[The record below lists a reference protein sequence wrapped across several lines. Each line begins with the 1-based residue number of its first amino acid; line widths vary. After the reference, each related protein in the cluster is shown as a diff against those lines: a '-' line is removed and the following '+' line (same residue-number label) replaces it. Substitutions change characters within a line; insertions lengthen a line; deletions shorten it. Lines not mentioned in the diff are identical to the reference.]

1 MNMKTLLTYTTLLS
15 VTAFSH
21 VVYAD
26 NQWPDLPTGFK
37 DGVGAQVGSKVY
49 VGLGSL
55 GKSFYV
61 LDLNSLSKGWQK
73 IADFSGAERS
83 GATASVIGNDIY
95 LFGGS
100 GKAEPSDPS
109 PILFDSVYR
118 YDTKKDSWE
127 KMNTTS
133 PVGLLGASSYSPDNR
148 QILFFGGY
156 NKAYFDRYLR
166 DISTTDKQ
174 VNPEVWQRIVDDYM
188 GMKPTDYKWNR
199 NVISYLPEKQEW
211 RDLGMSPYLPNCGSA
226 TVIEGNKVTLISGEI
241 KPGLRTAEVK
251 QYEFGMDQPW
261 QSLLPLPAPQTSNI
275 QEGVAGAFSGKTNGV
290 TVVAGGANFHG
301 AKQAFENGKMFAHE
315 GLPKAFNS
323 EIYVEKEGIWSTVNS
338 LPEGLAYGASF
349 TTSKGV
355 LIVGGEKSGKEM
367 SHKVYMLA
375 WNGSTVEVID

>member
-1 MNMKTLLTYTTLLS
+1 M
-15 VTAFSH
+15 
-21 VVYAD
+21 
-26 NQWPDLPTGFK
+26 
-37 DGVGAQVGSKVY
+37 
-49 VGLGSL
+49 
-55 GKSFYV
+55 
-61 LDLNSLSKGWQK
+61 
-73 IADFSGAERS
+73 
-83 GATASVIGNDIY
+83 
-95 LFGGS
+95 
-100 GKAEPSDPS
+100 
-109 PILFDSVYR
+109 
-118 YDTKKDSWE
+118 TKF
-127 KMNTTS
+127 TV
-133 PVGLLGASSYSPDNR
+133 PL

-174 VNPEVWQRIVDDYM
+174 ANPEVWQRIVDDYM

-211 RDLGMSPYLPNCGSA
+211 RYLGMSPYLPNCGSA
-226 TVIEGNKVTLISGEI
+226 TVSEGNKVTLISGEI

-290 TVVAGGANFHG
+290 TVVAGGANFHS

-323 EIYVEKEGIWSTVNS
+323 EIYVEKEGIWSTVDS

-349 TTSKGV
+349 TTSEGV